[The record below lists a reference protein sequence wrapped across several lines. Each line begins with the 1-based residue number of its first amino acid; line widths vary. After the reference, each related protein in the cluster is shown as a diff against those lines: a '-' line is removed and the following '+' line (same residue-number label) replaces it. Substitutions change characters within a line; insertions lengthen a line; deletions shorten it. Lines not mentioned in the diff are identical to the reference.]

1 MERAMGKDQPYS
13 RKQPHDED
21 QPRGVDTPSQTAG
34 PRSAAVAP
42 GPAAP
47 EAAAPG
53 SGTTVADGRR
63 AGPPGDDAGTLTDEE
78 YLAAGGPDAI
88 DSATLED

>member
-13 RKQPHDED
+13 SKQPHNQD
-21 QPRGVDTPSQTAG
+21 QPRDADTPSRTAD
-34 PRSAAVAP
+34 PRSAPVAP
-42 GPAAP
+42 GPAP
-47 EAAAPG
+47 PG
-53 SGTTVADGRR
+53 SGAAVADGRR